1 MKKGR
6 YCSSLKEYV
15 NAGGNA
21 SGIENC
27 PSISVTGSVKG
38 MRRKFWGYK
47 CDVVRVGSWIYKVN

>member
-6 YCSSLKEYV
+6 YFSSLKEYI
-15 NAGGNA
+15 NAGGNV
-21 SGIENC
+21 SDIENC

>member
-6 YCSSLKEYV
+6 YFSSLKEYV

-21 SGIENC
+21 SDIENC

-38 MRRKFWGYK
+38 MRRDFWGYECCQK
-47 CDVVRVGSWIYKVN
+47 IL